1 MAPEKCNLDAL
12 PIDDWIGPI
21 GESLAKHPCLIL
33 EAPTGAGKT
42 TRVPPALMRQFP
54 GQVILVEPRRLA
66 VRAAARRMAHEF
78 GCRLGEE
85 VGYAVRMDTKAGPKT
100 RILVVTPG
108 ILLRRLL
115 QDPFLE
121 GVSALVFDEFHERGL
136 DGDLAL
142 SVARQ
147 VQAEVREDLRLVLM
161 SATMD
166 TGTLSEWLGGA
177 PGIVCEG
184 RSYPVEVE
192 YFPMDRQQRLEKAM
206 AAAVIQAH
214 ERTAGHL
221 LIFLPGVG
229 EIRRLHAE
237 LKSAAVRRKVQILE
251 LYGDL
256 SGDKQDEVLKQSSTR
271 RWILSTN
278 VAESSV
284 TVPGVTGVVD
294 SGLHRRMELN
304 PQSGLDHLVLTRIS
318 KASAIQ
324 RSGRAG
330 RTGPGFGLRLWA
342 AHEEASMQQHDPPE
356 IMRVDPANALLW
368 LGAFGERDPLEF
380 PWLQAPPA
388 STGPGAMDLLQRLGA
403 WDRDRGITAMGKS
416 MANLPLHP
424 RLARLMIEGDRLGV
438 PDRVALAAILCSERW
453 PFENARDATEHHS
466 DSDLLDAVE
475 ALEGYRDRGTLMAG
489 VRPLKR
495 GPAQNLLRLAQ
506 RLQKQVSRGKGKAG
520 GDRDEAFLRAVA
532 VAFRDRLAKRR
543 TDQPGRA
550 LMVGGR
556 GVRIAQESAVLDAE
570 LFVCVEIMQ
579 GRGDSIAR
587 VLSRVEPEWL
597 GSDALRTE
605 ERIDWDAE
613 GKRVKASRCLVIDD
627 LVLEQKKIAVEDWEG
642 AAACLAKAAAAD
654 LGASL
659 NLKRPAVAS
668 LLERIRFLAHNIP
681 DLEMPVFDEAD
692 WVERLPGLVMGCRSF
707 ADLAKLPLTDL
718 ILAQLSPV
726 QARSLK
732 VDAPTHFKM
741 PNGRQARLTYRGE
754 QAPILASRIQ
764 DFFGLEKSPSVAR
777 GRVPVLLHLLAP
789 NGRPQQVTDDLTSFW
804 DNTYGMVRK
813 ELRRRYPKHSWPEN
827 PRRG

>member
-1 MAPEKCNLDAL
+1 MVPERGQLDPL

-21 GESLAKHPCLIL
+21 GESLAAHPSLIL

-42 TRVPPALMRQFP
+42 TRVPPALAKQFP
-54 GQVILVEPRRLA
+54 GQVVLVEPRRLA
-66 VRAAARRMAHEF
+66 VRAAARRMAHEY
-78 GCRLGEE
+78 GCRVGEE
-85 VGYAVRMDTKAGPKT
+85 VGYAVRMDTKMGPKT

-142 SVARQ
+142 AVARQ

-166 TGTLSEWLGGA
+166 TAALSQFLNGA
-177 PGIVCEG
+177 PGITCEG
-184 RSYPVEVE
+184 RMYPVAIEH
-192 YFPMDRQQRLEKAM
+192 FPMDRQQRLEKAM
-206 AAAVIQAH
+206 ATAVLKAH
-214 ERTAGHL
+214 ERTDGHL

-229 EIRRLHAE
+229 EIRRVHTE
-237 LKSAAVRRKVQILE
+237 LANAAQRHNVQILE

-256 SGDKQDEVLKQSSTR
+256 DGDKQDEVLQPSSTR

-318 KASAIQ
+318 MASAIQ

-330 RTGPGFGLRLWA
+330 RTGPGYGLRLWA
-342 AHEEASMQQHDPPE
+342 GHEEASMQAHDPPE
-356 IMRVDPANALLW
+356 VQRVDPANALLW
-368 LGAFGERDPLEF
+368 LGAFGERDPLNF

-388 STGPGAMDLLQRLGA
+388 ATGPGAMDLLQRLGA
-403 WDRDRGITAMGKS
+403 WDPKRGITPMGKS
-416 MANLPLHP
+416 MADLPLHP

-438 PDRVALAAILCSERW
+438 PDRVALAAMLCSERW

-475 ALEGYRDRGTLMAG
+475 ALEGLRDRGTLMAG

-495 GPAQNLLRLAQ
+495 GPAQNLMRLAQ
-506 RLQKQVSRGKGKAG
+506 RLQKQVSRGKSRAPA
-520 GDRDEAFLRAVA
+520 DRDEAFLRAVA
-532 VAFRDRLAKRR
+532 VAFRDRLARR
-543 TDQPGRA
+543 RPEQPTRA

-597 GSDALRTE
+597 GEDALRTE
-605 ERIDWDAE
+605 ERITWDASR
-613 GKRVKASRCLVIDD
+613 KKVAASRCTVIDD
-627 LVLEQKKIAVEDWEG
+627 LVLEEKTVPVEDWDR
-642 AAACLAKAAAAD
+642 AAQCLAKAAAGD
-654 LGASL
+654 LDQALGL
-659 NLKRPAVAS
+659 ERPAVAS
-668 LLERIRFLAHNIP
+668 LLERIRFLAHHLP
-681 DLEMPVFDEAD
+681 DLEMPVFDAAD
-692 WVERLPGLVMGCRSF
+692 WEERLPSLVLGCRGFS
-707 ADLAKLPLTDL
+707 DLAKLPLTDL
-718 ILAQLSPV
+718 ILGQLNSV

-732 VDAPTHFKM
+732 VDAPTHFRLPK
-741 PNGRQARLTYRGE
+741 GRDVRLTYRGE

-764 DFFGLEKSPSVAR
+764 DFFGLEKTPSVAR

-789 NGRPQQVTDDLTSFW
+789 NRRPQQVTDDLTSFW
-804 DNTYGMVRK
+804 DNTYGPVRK
-813 ELRRRYPKHSWPEN
+813 ELRRRYPKHSWPED
-827 PRRG
+827 PRKG